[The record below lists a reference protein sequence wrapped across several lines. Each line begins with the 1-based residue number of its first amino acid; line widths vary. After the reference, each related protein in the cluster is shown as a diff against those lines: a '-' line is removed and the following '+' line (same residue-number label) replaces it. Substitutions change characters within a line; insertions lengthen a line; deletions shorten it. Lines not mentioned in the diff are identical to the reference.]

1 MHYVT
6 EVEYQSGH
14 RLLLTFGDG
23 SRRRVDLAPHLDGE
37 MFEPLRD
44 IERFRTARL
53 KSDIDT
59 VVWDNGADMSPD
71 VRQVTVEFFERYAAR
86 YELYGS
92 DVLLRELAADP
103 DSQRRELHFRV
114 LKRHHVVILPMDSDD
129 EVARLANA
137 YLREGVV
144 PERKRDDALRE
155 VWEWKDAVSR
165 DMAELTTAE
174 ALRRIHAEAEGIG
187 REYGLSRAMP
197 YGKRLCV
204 AEDRADYGRKNDEE
218 STKA

>member
-1 MHYVT
+1 MNDSHSK
-6 EVEYQSGH
+6 EIGQFLIFCLEEYKAAESLSGESA
-14 RLLLTFGDG
+14 FGLFEKNGVFDYLKEGYDQLHTLG
-23 SRRRVDLAPHLDGE
+23 SA
-37 MFEPLRD
+37 
-44 IERFRTARL
+44 
-53 KSDIDT
+53 
-59 VVWDNGADMSPD
+59 
-71 VRQVTVEFFERYAAR
+71 
-86 YELYGS
+86 
-92 DVLLRELAADP
+92 VLLRELAADP

-137 YLREGVV
+137 YLREGVM